1 MATSIAQRAIDSTP
15 LTSAART
22 RAWRPFPRDVAD
34 LVCIEEPTAD
44 LQPRIH
50 GRFAVTLVGAP
61 AVVRTESSKST
72 VADRNGI
79 VLVPP
84 WQLYALRAQSGASRG
99 AVTLLPGPS
108 HLEGL
113 DLPDRPALVIDLE
126 LGAQVAALVAQLRRP
141 VRSLECANTIRPLLA
156 RLVASGTP
164 VSALPRARAATPLAS
179 VRDYLRASPGEQVPI
194 AELASMSGLTESHL
208 SRAFHRDFGLP
219 PHAYH
224 MRLRL
229 AAASQ
234 LLSSGVS
241 VSTTAYECGFA
252 DQSHLSRKFKE
263 VYGLSPA
270 AWAASVADTPRR
282 SGLPEA
288 PRPLARSRHA
298 AARYA

>member
-1 MATSIAQRAIDSTP
+1 
-15 LTSAART
+15 
-22 RAWRPFPRDVAD
+22 VAD

-61 AVVRTESSKST
+61 AAVRTESSKSI

-79 VLVPP
+79 LLVPP
-84 WQLYALRAQSGASRG
+84 WQLYALRAQSGASHG

-126 LGAQVAALVAQLRRP
+126 LGAQVSALVAQLRRP
-141 VRSLECANTIRPLLA
+141 VRSVEYANTIRPLLE
-156 RLVASGTP
+156 RLVASGAP
-164 VSALPRARAATPLAS
+164 AAALRGRRAATPLGCI
-179 VRDYLRASPGEQVPI
+179 RDYLRAHPGEQIPI
-194 AELASMSGLTESHL
+194 AELASMSGVTESHL
-208 SRAFHRDFGLP
+208 IRAFHRDFGLP

-229 AAASQ
+229 AAASE

-241 VSTTAYECGFA
+241 ISTTAYECGFA
-252 DQSHLSRKFKE
+252 DQSHLSRQFKE

-270 AWAASVADTPRR
+270 VWAASVAETPRR

-288 PRPLARSRHA
+288 SRPFARSRHA